1 MARNKLTVG
10 GISLKSQP
18 VTIWTKLS
26 ASDNFAVSGNIAA
39 AHTQTKDYVYLSN
52 SLPILESALTL
63 KNNDSIAASK
73 SFKTILAKL
82 PSDRFTYAYLDKNI
96 DMSWLQTSLLNLKVV
111 SETSEKISNSPIA
124 QIFKHVKVAGFASNS
139 SDAVM
144 QNGELS
150 LILK

>member
-1 MARNKLTVG
+1 M
-10 GISLKSQP
+10 
-18 VTIWTKLS
+18 
-26 ASDNFAVSGNIAA
+26 SGNVAA

-82 PSDRFTYAYLDKNI
+82 PSDRFTYAYLDKNL
-96 DMSWLQTSLLNLKVV
+96 DLSWLQSSLLNLKVV
-111 SETSEKISNSPIA
+111 NETSENIGNSPIA
-124 QIFKHVKVAGFASNS
+124 QIFQHVKVAGFASNS
-139 SDAVM
+139 SDAVT
-144 QNGELS
+144 QNGELF